1 MSEQSPPTPLQG
13 SALSPVARRAGGS
26 AGPTRPADGPAP
38 SLADQAYEA
47 IKHQII
53 TLQFKPG
60 AYLNEASI
68 SKRLG
73 IGRNPVHLAVRRL
86 VLEGMLEVMPR
97 KGVIVKPASLKEVL
111 DIIEVR
117 LLNESYCVRLAA
129 ERATEAEIAEMAD
142 ILDQGVESAKR
153 RDIERQMLLD
163 RDFHCAISRAARN
176 TVLADILRNLH
187 ERSLRFWFISLVDQ
201 RHGEAV
207 GQEHTAILDAIR
219 SHDADAAEAAMRR
232 HVEAFRANV
241 TRHI

>member
-1 MSEQSPPTPLQG
+1 MNEQSGYRHPHADIPSAQGGVADPPEGT
-13 SALSPVARRAGGS
+13 GG
-26 AGPTRPADGPAP
+26 PMQ
-38 SLADQAYEA
+38 SLADKAYES

-53 TLQFKPG
+53 TLKFGPG

-68 SKRLG
+68 SKLLG
-73 IGRNPVHLAVRRL
+73 ISRNPVHMAVRRL

-129 ERATEAEIAEMAD
+129 ERATDREIAEMGD
-142 ILDQGVESAKR
+142 ILQRGVESAEQ

-176 TVLADILRNLH
+176 TVLANILRNLH

-219 SHDADAAEAAMRR
+219 HHDADAAEDAMR
-232 HVEAFRANV
+232 HHIEAFRANV